1 MERKSASHLRRL
13 GKILEPWICQQIFM
27 IWSYTSAKLQWTG
40 CFKDHCYP
48 CSCTD
53 DEEQHSRYY
62 TFDVQ
67 LLLIFW
73 NLGKFS
79 FQKSDAILQGHKGF
93 IFSTIYINLR
103 IWCKSKLENASLE
116 VVWLC
121 SQGNNRLKSAR
132 FWLVLCLPQKN
143 ALGLYI
149 AFKTNNVSFV
159 LHFFSFFFLHLK

>member
-1 MERKSASHLRRL
+1 MKERQVYYGKEIASHLRSL

-67 LLLIFW
+67 LLLIFLESGEVQFPEIRC
-73 NLGKFS
+73 NITRTRFHFQHYLYKFKDLMQKQIRKCLLRGCLIMFTGKQSPQILGF
-79 FQKSDAILQGHKGF
+79 
-93 IFSTIYINLR
+93 
-103 IWCKSKLENASLE
+103 
-116 VVWLC
+116 
-121 SQGNNRLKSAR
+121 
-132 FWLVLCLPQKN
+132 
-143 ALGLYI
+143 GL
-149 AFKTNNVSFV
+149 FCVC
-159 LHFFSFFFLHLK
+159 HRDEC